1 MILGEQI
8 KLNREKLNLTQ
19 EQLGL
24 KLNVTRQAV
33 YKWESGKGYP
43 DIQNLIRLSELFEIS
58 LDEMIKGD
66 SYFQNNIKIK
76 GVTRMLGN
84 RNFLSALSYF
94 SFFFAPIIL
103 PILIMIYGDGE
114 MRNHG
119 KRSLLSQMMPFVI
132 FILLV
137 GLYGINYYLSMH
149 LELIP
154 LASTMVIGTCMFL
167 IAVLTIGIA
176 IWNIKEGIK
185 ELYAV
190 HN

>member
-1 MILGEQI
+1 MILDEQI

-43 DIQNLIRLSELFEIS
+43 DIQNLIRLSELFEMT
-58 LDEMIKGD
+58 LDEVIKGD
-66 SYFQNNIKIK
+66 SYFQHNIKIK
-76 GVTRMLGN
+76 GVTGMLGN
-84 RNFLSALSYF
+84 RNFLSALGYF
-94 SFFFAPIIL
+94 SFFSTSIIL
-103 PILIMIYGDGE
+103 PILVIVYGDKE
-114 MRNHG
+114 MKYHG
-119 KRSLLSQMMPFVI
+119 KRSLISQIMPFGI
-132 FILLV
+132 FMISV
-137 GLYGINYYLSMH
+137 GLYGINYYLSIH

-167 IAVLTIGIA
+167 VAVLTIGIA

-185 ELYAV
+185 ELYSV